1 MLFAVKMIVGG
12 MAGGLAVVTAMVLR
26 ENIAQ
31 VRRGKVVDR
40 AQAVLLI
47 AIPTVLLATWLF
59 VIALIAGVK

>member
-1 MLFAVKMIVGG
+1 MLFAVKMIIGG
-12 MAGGLAVVTAMVLR
+12 MAGALAMVTAMVLR

-31 VRRGKVVDR
+31 VRRGEVVDR
-40 AQAVLLI
+40 TQAVLLI